1 MRITLV
7 RKLTLNF
14 FVGVGIAST
23 IALIGYHG
31 MNSMAAKM
39 HLIAERNWPSADAI
53 LRTEIALF
61 EQNNAITRLLGGDF
75 EGGRRISDEARV
87 KVSNGMKRL
96 EEDGVIFKD
105 NILEIQRMQ
114 EKIDRAVNTI
124 FTDYRK
130 GSTKPELIL
139 KSAAKQELDAVLGSI
154 TSYSQ
159 QLGDEISKKT
169 EFALREAVRQE
180 RNSELLLLIF
190 VSLGVIFGVILALM
204 MKKNITTPINNLVLA
219 THSVAQGNFTGSLNV
234 VKRRDEIGTLA
245 ENFNSMYENL
255 KNILGKTQDA
265 VTQITSASGE
275 ILSSAQQQSAGVRE
289 ESSAVNETASAAIEL
304 AKSAEQIGE
313 NIKRVAQIADRALDG
328 MNNIKEGIEKN
339 EKRVTE
345 LGERSQQIGRITEL
359 INDVA
364 DKTNLLAVNAAI
376 EAARAGEEG
385 RGFAV
390 VADEIRKLSDS
401 TAKSTKDITGL
412 IEMIQHDIS
421 NVMIRMEEA
430 RKEVVDEMKLT
441 QESSESTKEIAMSAT
456 QQIASSK
463 QIAEAMSGI
472 NEAMRQINTG
482 AQQAQ
487 TAAQQ
492 LNGLA
497 KELNDITGRFII
509 R

>member
-1 MRITLV
+1 
-7 RKLTLNF
+7 
-14 FVGVGIAST
+14 VGIAS
-23 IALIGYHG
+23 AMAFVGYHG
-31 MNSMAAKM
+31 MNGIAAKM
-39 HLIAERNWPSADAI
+39 HLMAEKNWPSTDAI
-53 LRTEIALF
+53 LEIVTALF
-61 EQNNAITRLLGGDF
+61 EQENAITHLLNGDP
-75 EGGRRISDEARV
+75 EGGQRISDKARE
-87 KVSNGMKRL
+87 KVINGMKKL
-96 EEDGVIFKD
+96 GETGLVSKE
-105 NILEIQRMQ
+105 NISEIQQMQ
-114 EKIDRAVNTI
+114 ERIDRVVNKM

-130 GSTKPELIL
+130 GSVKPESVLN
-139 KSAAKQELDAVLGSI
+139 SAAKQEFDAALDYV
-154 TSYSQ
+154 TTYSKK
-159 QLGDEISKKT
+159 LGDDISKKT
-169 EFALREAVRQE
+169 EFALKEAVRQE
-180 RNSELLLLIF
+180 RKSELLLFLLVI
-190 VSLGVIFGVILALM
+190 LGVICGIVVALM
-204 MKKNITTPINNLVLA
+204 LKKNITTPINSLVSA
-219 THSVAQGNFTGSLNV
+219 THLVAQGNFSGSFNV
-234 VKRRDEIGTLA
+234 VKRHNEIGILA

-255 KNILGKTQDA
+255 KNILGKAQDA
-265 VTQITSASGE
+265 VTQMTSASGE

-289 ESSAVNETASAAIEL
+289 QSSAVNETASAAIEL

-313 NIKRVAQIADRALDG
+313 SIKRVSQVADRALEG
-328 MNNIKEGIEKN
+328 MNNIKEGIANN
-339 EKRVTE
+339 EKRITD

-430 RKEVVDEMKLT
+430 RKEVVDEMKLAE
-441 QESSESTKEIAMSAT
+441 ESAESTKEIAMSAT

-472 NEAMRQINTG
+472 NESMRQINTG

-487 TAAQQ
+487 AAAQQ

-497 KELNDITGRFII
+497 KDLKDITGRFII